1 EAMHLDPRQ
10 RVLVADVSAAWTAA
24 ATTTAKQRTND
35 VAVFTGVAGK
45 DYALLL
51 KSCGVQIGTFTG
63 TGNEASVTC
72 GRVMFSLGFTGAS
85 AAIDTACSSS
95 LVAASFAL
103 DAVRRS
109 FDGLGRVD
117 RAPRTAHAF
126 AAGASLM
133 LTPDMHLTL
142 GGAGMLSHFG
152 RCMTL
157 DASADGY
164 GRGEACACVL
174 IACGDANEREE
185 DEDTIKGDAVV
196 AFAGSAV
203 NQDGRSSSLTAPNGP
218 SQRAVVREA
227 AFGFGSGSGSGS
239 GAVTEER
246 VGGTRLLQMHGTGT
260 PLGDP

>member
-1 EAMHLDPRQ
+1 MESNRP
-10 RVLVADVSAAWTAA
+10 
-24 ATTTAKQRTND
+24 
-35 VAVFTGVAGK
+35 
-45 DYALLL
+45 
-51 KSCGVQIGTFTG
+51 QIGTFTG

-103 DAVRRS
+103 DAARRS

-152 RCMTL
+152 RCK
-157 DASADGY
+157 
-164 GRGEACACVL
+164 V
-174 IACGDANEREE
+174 
-185 DEDTIKGDAVV
+185 
-196 AFAGSAV
+196 
-203 NQDGRSSSLTAPNGP
+203 RSIQKFFTHRPVST
-218 SQRAVVREA
+218 
-227 AFGFGSGSGSGS
+227 F
-239 GAVTEER
+239 ER
-246 VGGTRLLQMHGTGT
+246 VPFQLTGELFFLW
-260 PLGDP
+260 P